1 MDKVKIDIPT
11 SVYDEWIEACEI
23 FGKKI
28 MARKRISYGEMVE
41 FATEYAQHCC
51 VIDTEAQVAYETNE
65 DARVADYLTLKYYS
79 NVDVD
84 VHEDPM
90 AYASNLMRLIEE
102 TGFAFYRETNS
113 SDARS
118 MGQWFMVNTI
128 DIYNRYHS
136 IGTKLIKAFGSLLNS
151 GDLLKEIAESR
162 GMSERILDVMQNQNN
177 EQADNIMLFKQFA
190 KKPE

>member
-23 FGKKI
+23 FGQKI
-28 MARKRISYGEMVE
+28 MVRKRISYEEMVD
-41 FATEYAQHCC
+41 FATEYAQQCC

-65 DARVADYLTLKYYS
+65 DTRVADYLTLKYYS

-102 TGFAFYRETNS
+102 TGFAFYKETNS

-136 IGTKLIKAFGSLLNS
+136 IGTKLIKSFGSLLNS

>member
-1 MDKVKIDIPT
+1 MDKVRIDIPV

-23 FGKKI
+23 FGQKI
-28 MARKRISYGEMVE
+28 MVRKRISHEEMVE

-51 VIDTEAQVAYETNE
+51 VIDTEAQIAYETNE
-65 DARVADYLTLKYYS
+65 DAKVADYLTLKFYS

-84 VHEDPM
+84 AQEDPM
-90 AYASNLMRLIEE
+90 AYASNLMGLIEE
-102 TGFAFYRETNS
+102 SGFAFYKDTNS

-136 IGTKLIKAFGSLLNS
+136 IGSKLIKAFGSLLNS
-151 GDLLKEIAESR
+151 GDLIKEIAESR
-162 GMSERILDVMQNQNN
+162 GMSERILDVLQGQND

-190 KKPE
+190 RKPE

>member
-1 MDKVKIDIPT
+1 MDKVKIDIPA
-11 SVYDEWIEACEI
+11 SVYDEWVEACEI
-23 FGKKI
+23 FGQKIMIRKKI
-28 MARKRISYGEMVE
+28 NYDEMVE

-51 VIDTEAQVAYETNE
+51 VIDTEAQIAYETNE
-65 DARVADYLTLKYYS
+65 DTKVSDYLTLKYYS

-84 VHEDPM
+84 AQEDPM
-90 AYASNLMRLIEE
+90 AYASNLMGLIEE
-102 TGFAFYRETNS
+102 AGVAFFRDTNS
-113 SDARS
+113 SDART

-136 IGTKLIKAFGSLLNS
+136 LGTKLIKAFGSLLNS

-162 GMSERILDVMQNQNN
+162 GVSERILDVMQNQSD
-177 EQADNIMLFKQFA
+177 EKVDNIMLFKQFA